1 MTTQL
6 DNSQDVIDS
15 RDVIARIAELQ
26 ELHDAV
32 SEAQAALNDMANAD
46 PTEIE
51 VAEAELANAQEAFDD
66 DLQSELAAL
75 KSLAEE
81 ASGYAADWEYGETLI
96 RDSYF
101 TDYARELLEDIGD
114 LPKDL
119 PHYIEI
125 DWEATARNI
134 CMDYTSVDFD
144 GVTYWIR

>member
-1 MTTQL
+1 MTTEL
-6 DNSQDVIDS
+6 DNTQDVIDS

-26 ELHDAV
+26 ELADAV
-32 SEAQAALNDMANAD
+32 NEAQEALDDMRNAV

-51 VAEAELANAQEAFDD
+51 VAEAELEAAQEAFDE

-81 ASGYAADWEYGETLI
+81 ASSYAADWEYGETLI

-101 TDYARELLEDIGD
+101 TGYARELCEDIGD
-114 LPKDL
+114 IPKNL

-134 CMDYTSVDFD
+134 RMDYTSVDFA